1 MELAELKMIVD
12 AIQAAKF
19 ISESKSAALIEKISS
34 LASPHQAEQLMR
46 RLYVEGKA
54 KTTNEKEVIG
64 MLIIEQIYESSDI
77 KSDYV
82 RCPSCKKGRLCD
94 KPAGERA
101 TVIALKPDH
110 VGRTSSKII
119 LKCPKCGHRFM
130 IHLPK
135 E

>member
-1 MELAELKMIVD
+1 MIVD

-19 ISESKSAALIEKISS
+19 ISESKSVALIEKISS
-34 LASPHQAEQLMR
+34 LASPHQAEQLKR

-119 LKCPKCGHRFM
+119 LKCLKCGHRFM

>member
-1 MELAELKMIVD
+1 MRGGSAKNTVSFIGKGRTIILK
-12 AIQAAKF
+12 F
-19 ISESKSAALIEKISS
+19 
-34 LASPHQAEQLMR
+34 
-46 RLYVEGKA
+46 
-54 KTTNEKEVIG
+54 KTKEVIG

-77 KSDYV
+77 KSDFV

-110 VGRTSSKII
+110 IGRTSSKII
-119 LKCPKCGHRFM
+119 LKCPKCGQKFM

>member
-1 MELAELKMIVD
+1 MRGGSVKNKVSFIGKGRT
-12 AIQAAKF
+12 IIPKF
-19 ISESKSAALIEKISS
+19 
-34 LASPHQAEQLMR
+34 
-46 RLYVEGKA
+46 
-54 KTTNEKEVIG
+54 KTKEVIG
-64 MLIIEQIYESSDI
+64 MPIIEQIYESSDI
-77 KSDYV
+77 KSDFV

-110 VGRTSSKII
+110 IGRTSSKII

>member
-1 MELAELKMIVD
+1 
-12 AIQAAKF
+12 
-19 ISESKSAALIEKISS
+19 
-34 LASPHQAEQLMR
+34 
-46 RLYVEGKA
+46 
-54 KTTNEKEVIG
+54 
-64 MLIIEQIYESSDI
+64 MLIIEQIYEKSDI
-77 KSDYV
+77 KSDFV

-94 KPAGERA
+94 KPAGEQA

-110 VGRTSSKII
+110 IGRTSSKII

>member
-1 MELAELKMIVD
+1 MKN
-12 AIQAAKF
+12 KF
-19 ISESKSAALIEKISS
+19 SFI
-34 LASPHQAEQLMR
+34 
-46 RLYVEGKA
+46 GKGRTIILEF
-54 KTTNEKEVIG
+54 KTKGVIG

-77 KSDYV
+77 KSDFV

-110 VGRTSSKII
+110 VGKTSSKII
-119 LKCPKCGHRFM
+119 LKCPKCGQKFM